1 MTYKL
6 AKIKGFSFFCD
17 WEEIGSQFMGE
28 KLRHGNVDLDKLLK
42 DDLNKTL
49 VDRGE
54 ITDPEI
60 IR

>member
-1 MTYKL
+1 
-6 AKIKGFSFFCD
+6 
-17 WEEIGSQFMGE
+17 MGE

-49 VDRGE
+49 VDWGE